1 VQKTGGGFAGAL
13 VLVVLAGYGYNGM
26 DETTIAQSLEGMKL
40 LMSWLPA
47 AFALLA
53 AALMLLYPLTTE
65 MTEKI
70 TEDLAIRRASL

>member
-1 VQKTGGGFAGAL
+1 MKRARHGTG
-13 VLVVLAGYGYNGM
+13 
-26 DETTIAQSLEGMKL
+26 SLKLKRLPPIIHSGL